1 MNDEYAIFWL
11 ELVRTEIDSSRPY
24 QRSKVEAITHAIR
37 ILEERLRD
45 RFNGRRKEANDGN

>member
-1 MNDEYAIFWL
+1 MNDEYAVFWL
-11 ELVRTEIDSSRPY
+11 ELVRAEIDSSRPH

-45 RFNGRRKEANDGN
+45 RFNGRREK